1 VTDTVIAKA
10 VADATIHAPVGSI
23 DLAEWVFTLTDSEYQ
38 ACSQNH
44 IAAATTRTPEGKR
57 MSINVERVGNLMVQH
72 YVEDLADRSACR
84 LVSHSDSLGPD
95 IVSRTTVI
103 VIWAFTV
110 DAVDSGTTKFTNV
123 VEVRTAPGYLEELDK
138 RGLPFATASEAAQRA
153 LSAHNAEET
162 PLFAKDIES
171 KALANRWG

>member
-44 IAAATTRTPEGKR
+44 LAAAATRTPEGKR
-57 MSINVERVGNLMVQH
+57 MSINVERVGKLMVQH
-72 YVEDLADRSACR
+72 HVEDLAERSACR
-84 LVSHSDSLGPD
+84 VVSHSDSIGPD
-95 IVSRTTVI
+95 IASRATVI

-110 DAVDSGTTKFTNV
+110 DAIDSGTTKFINI
-123 VEVRTAPGYLEELDK
+123 VEVRAAPGYLEELDK
-138 RGLPFATASEAAQRA
+138 RGVPFEIASEAAQRA
-153 LSAHNAEET
+153 LTAHNAEET

-171 KALANRWG
+171 KALARRWA